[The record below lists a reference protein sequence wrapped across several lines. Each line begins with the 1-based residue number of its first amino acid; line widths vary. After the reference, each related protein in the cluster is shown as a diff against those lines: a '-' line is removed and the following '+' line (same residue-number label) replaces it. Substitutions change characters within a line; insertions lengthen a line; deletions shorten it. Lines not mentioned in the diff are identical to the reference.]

1 MAKQKIKD
9 AGISIQSTDSVFIKY
24 KKNDYTLDPF
34 LLTYLASHLG
44 ECDTVGDND
53 AASGYANY
61 VSFTNKREKYKP
73 ATTVMVEQNVV
84 RIWEDMLLEDEVYS
98 IVGYCA
104 YQGYRWNIERRFH
117 DG

>member
-9 AGISIQSTDSVFIKY
+9 AGTSVQSTDNVIIKY

-44 ECDTVGDND
+44 ECDTVGDN
-53 AASGYANY
+53 APASGYANY
-61 VSFTNKREKYKP
+61 VSFTSKRNRNVG
-73 ATTVMVEQNVV
+73 VMVEQGVV
-84 RIWEDMLLEDEVYS
+84 RIWEDLLDDDQVYS

-104 YQGYRWNIERRFH
+104 HKRYNWNMEWLSK
-117 DG
+117 

>member
-44 ECDTVGDND
+44 ECDTVGDN
-53 AASGYANY
+53 APASGYANY

-73 ATTVMVEQNVV
+73 ATTVMVEQGVV

>member
-9 AGISIQSTDSVFIKY
+9 AGTSVQSTDNVIIKY

-34 LLTYLASHLG
+34 LLTYLASHFG
-44 ECDTVGDND
+44 ECDEVGDN
-53 AASGYANY
+53 APASGYANY
-61 VSFTNKREKYKP
+61 VSFTSKRNQNVG
-73 ATTVMVEQNVV
+73 VMVEQGVV

-104 YQGYRWNIERRFH
+104 YNDYRWELEVLSQ
-117 DG
+117 

>member
-9 AGISIQSTDSVFIKY
+9 AGTSVQSTDSVIIKY

-44 ECDTVGDND
+44 ECDTVGDN
-53 AASGYANY
+53 APASGYANY

-73 ATTVMVEQNVV
+73 ATTVMVEQGVV

>member
-9 AGISIQSTDSVFIKY
+9 AGTSIQSTDSVFIKY

-44 ECDTVGDND
+44 ECDTVGDNEPS
-53 AASGYANY
+53 SGYANY
-61 VSFTNKREKYKP
+61 VSFTSKRNRNVG
-73 ATTVMVEQNVV
+73 VMVEQGVV
-84 RIWEDMLLEDEVYS
+84 RIWEDLLDDDQVYS

-104 YQGYRWNIERRFH
+104 HQGYRWNMEWLSK
-117 DG
+117 